1 MVLRNAEDA
10 GQRLRTARTASAEP
24 RAQRLASCY
33 AQIWARAS
41 ALPAESPEASR
52 RSPESAASSD
62 AADLN
67 RHRVLARRSRQLRGR
82 RRPRLHA
89 ATALGGP
96 RAKLARADP
105 IESRVEFEAGP
116 AANNP
121 GLRAVLRRHAPSATR
136 QRTLEANGIDCGA
149 GPVYERSSYAASRT
163 GRARLSWQ
171 ESLARIVRSACGR
184 RAPVHVP
191 GAPFAPD
198 RGRAVGRTMVWQS
211 ASSS

>member
-149 GPVYERSSYAASRT
+149 GPVLEAVVGSPGQRDRLWRSSTEPDGGGPPRVHGRDDLFASDSARAAASAP
-163 GRARLSWQ
+163 GSWHA
-171 ESLARIVRSACGR
+171 LGLPA
-184 RAPVHVP
+184 
-191 GAPFAPD
+191 
-198 RGRAVGRTMVWQS
+198 
-211 ASSS
+211 